1 MQLISWLSREIL
13 YGVIITWCSIFSLFG
28 QNTQVSANIFDA
40 NARPQVFLQDG
51 ITSPNDESTPSF
63 TADGKT
69 LYLCDSLKIW
79 VSKWGNSKWSKPQPV
94 PFSGKFKDWDPFL
107 SPDGRRLIFVSNR
120 PVPGAPAGQKNNHL
134 WYVDLQANGAWSEAH
149 HLDGPV
155 NVNGVVA
162 YAPCLTS
169 AGTVSFC
176 SRNRDG
182 NKGMGGYWA
191 KWLGDHYE
199 KPKQL
204 KLNGDSAIFDP
215 YISPDER
222 YLIFASGGDLYI
234 SYRNGDDWTQGR
246 KLGPQV
252 NDGGP
257 NGSPYVSPD
266 GKTLYYS
273 SYKVNAILM
282 VPIHVPT
289 QTN

>member
-1 MQLISWLSREIL
+1 MQLISWLAREIL
-13 YGVIITWCSIFSLFG
+13 CGVIITWCSIFSLFG
-28 QNTQVSANIFDA
+28 QNTASADIIDA
-40 NARPQVFLQDG
+40 NARPKVFLQDG

-69 LYLCDSLKIW
+69 LYLCNGVKIC
-79 VSKWGNSKWSKPQPV
+79 VSKWAHGKWTTPQV
-94 PFSGKFKDWDPFL
+94 VSFSGQFNDWDPFL
-107 SPDGRRLIFVSNR
+107 SPDGKRLIFVSNR

-134 WYVDLQANGAWSEAH
+134 WYVDLLANGNWSEAH
-149 HLDGPV
+149 HLDEPV

-162 YAPCLTS
+162 YAPCITRT
-169 AGTVSFC
+169 GTVAFC

-191 KWLGDHYE
+191 KWQGDHYE

-204 KLNGDSAIFDP
+204 KLNGDSDIFDP

-222 YLIFASGGDLYI
+222 YLIFASDGSLYI
-234 SYRNGDDWTQGR
+234 SYRNGDDWTAGQ

-252 NDGGP
+252 NDGGA

-273 SYKVNAILM
+273 SYKVQGIM
-282 VPIHVPT
+282 MISIHIPN
-289 QTN
+289 QIN